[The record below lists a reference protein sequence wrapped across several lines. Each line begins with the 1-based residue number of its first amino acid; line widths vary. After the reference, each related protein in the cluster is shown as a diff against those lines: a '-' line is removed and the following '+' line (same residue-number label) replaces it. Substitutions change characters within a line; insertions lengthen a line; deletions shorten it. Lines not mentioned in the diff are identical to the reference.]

1 MSEIVAILLLLKKG
15 SKNLYM
21 YSKSINL
28 LNMPPGYSYSSY
40 KPQKSVSGFRR
51 GCLCF
56 SDDLAETN
64 KQIGPGVWK

>member
-1 MSEIVAILLLLKKG
+1 MSEVVAILLFCKKG
-15 SKNLYM
+15 SRNLYM

-28 LNMPPGYSYSSY
+28 FNMPPGYSYSSY
-40 KPQKSVSGFRR
+40 KLQESVSGFRR

-64 KQIGPGVWK
+64 KQIGLGVWK